1 MYTIS
6 PFVRSFALALLA
18 GVVLATVW
26 VNLAPESYFDL
37 VELRLLDLPLPGWI
51 MPTAPSITPLSL
63 VSDLMMPLFFLFLG
77 KELWEAL
84 VLERG
89 ALSFSGQPLFP
100 IGAFLGAA
108 IGAVSV
114 WLIVTALVDP
124 SGEAGLRAGWATP
137 IGSDVV
143 LCYLIGLAVFGRG
156 HPALHFL
163 LLLTLVLD
171 IVALFVAAASLPFEG
186 HHLLWALGS
195 PIAALW
201 VWAFFGR
208 HYRRAEASEVT
219 HQRSESLVPYA
230 VAGVVSWASFTLA
243 GFPPEL
249 GLLPIIPVI
258 PHASHSFGL
267 FAEVEGMMH
276 DPLNRLVAALSPAI
290 AVILF
295 LFGLTRGGIELSVF
309 GPATSAVL
317 AAFWFGKPLGFLA
330 GASLA
335 LTFGGGQMP
344 KGLRLSD
351 LVFVALII
359 ATGFVAPV
367 TVLDLSLA
375 GGITAAQARLGLA
388 LTMLVGPLAILA
400 AAFFRRK
407 PRH

>member
-6 PFVRSFALALLA
+6 PFFRSFAIALLA
-18 GVVLATVW
+18 GSVLASVW

-37 VELRLLDLPLPGWI
+37 VEFRILDLPLPDWI
-51 MPTAPSITPLSL
+51 MPTAPSVTPLSL
-63 VSDLMMPLFFLFLG
+63 VSDLLMPLFFFYLG

-100 IGAFLGAA
+100 VGAFLGAA
-108 IGAVSV
+108 LGAAAV

-124 SGEAGLRAGWATP
+124 TGASGLRAGWAMP

-156 HPALHFL
+156 HPALHLL

-171 IVALFVAAASLPFEG
+171 VTALCLASASLPFEG
-186 HHLLWALGS
+186 HHLLWGLGS
-195 PIAALW
+195 PIAAIW
-201 VWAFFGR
+201 VWMFFGR
-208 HYRRAEASEVT
+208 HYGRADASEVT
-219 HQRSESLVPYA
+219 HQRAVSLLPYV
-230 VAGVVSWASFTLA
+230 VAGALSWASFSLA

-249 GLLPIIPVI
+249 GLLPIIPAI
-258 PHASHSFGL
+258 PHASHSFGI

-290 AVILF
+290 ALILF

-317 AAFWFGKPLGFLA
+317 AAFWIGKPLGFLA

-335 LTFGGGQMP
+335 LTFGGGHLP
-344 KGLRLSD
+344 KGLHLSD

-359 ATGFVAPV
+359 GTGFVAPV

-375 GGITAAQARLGLA
+375 GGITAAEARLGLA
-388 LTMLVGPLAILA
+388 LTMLVAPLAVLA
-400 AAFFRRK
+400 ASVFRRR
-407 PRH
+407 PRS